1 MFQGA
6 IMLLRLALALVCAA
20 AFAKAEDNGR
30 NAKFLAWLAANGAT
44 HPPVIL
50 KDFEDYGKGVLAVQ
64 PVKHGDMLMDIPAD
78 IILSRETLAASAH
91 RPAYLTSE
99 LLSQLQNDEDVL
111 AVVLAREKLLGV
123 CAGC

>member
-1 MFQGA
+1 
-6 IMLLRLALALVCAA
+6 MLLRVVLEVVCAA
-20 AFAKAEDNGR
+20 VFAAATANDSSDR
-30 NAKFLAWLAANGAT
+30 NADFLAWLAANGAT

-64 PVKHGDMLMDIPAD
+64 PVKHGDMLMDVPAD
-78 IILSRETLAASAH
+78 IILSRGTLVASAH

-111 AVVLAREKLLGV
+111 AVVLAREKLLGM
-123 CAGC
+123 CP